1 MAAMSAGGSGQ
12 RTLGGMGMGVSRWT
26 RGVAAVLAVAVMAT
40 LPGCLDRPT
49 APGHAERWDTLWSYR
64 TTLEDTV
71 LLTPS
76 WVAPFQDGVVVGDGN
91 TPRVTAFGAD
101 GKVRWIY
108 APPRGDGP
116 GEMRYAVDATETD
129 DGLWVLASPPR
140 LILLSDRGSVIRH
153 VSFVPVPT
161 RVVGELEGVEHG
173 EAFLVMGREL
183 ARVSLADGRVVGHAR
198 AIPWAQEPPA
208 GWVSAMNLASRDGLI
223 AVGQRYGPEVV
234 ILQGDSLR
242 GAILRPEITY
252 DVRGQRVDL
261 GNGMFMYQRPTGQIP
276 FGAWGLA
283 LTDSEL
289 WVVSGGAWLNDRVG
303 QEEQRL
309 NDRLLV
315 YSLDGD
321 LIGERTLPFDTQD
334 ISVSNQT
341 VYLLSRLLDPD
352 HDYVLL
358 ALARR

>member
-1 MAAMSAGGSGQ
+1 
-12 RTLGGMGMGVSRWT
+12 
-26 RGVAAVLAVAVMAT
+26 MAT

-49 APGHAERWDTLWSYR
+49 APGHTERWDTLWSYR

-140 LILLSDRGSVIRH
+140 LILLSDRGSVIRQ
-153 VSFVPVPT
+153 VSIVPVPT
-161 RVVGELEGVEHG
+161 GWVAGLETSGEQEALLVVGK
-173 EAFLVMGREL
+173 RL
-183 ARVSLADGRVVGHAR
+183 ARVSLSDGSIVGDAR
-198 AIPWAQEPPA
+198 PLPWTQEPPA
-208 GWVSAMNLASRDGLI
+208 DWIGDLRLAVHKDVV
-223 AVGQRYGPEVV
+223 AVGMRYGPEVL
-234 ILQGDSLR
+234 ILNGDSLR

-252 DVRGQRVDL
+252 RVRGRRVDS
-261 GNGMFMYQRPTGQIP
+261 GNMYIFLEPSGQIP
-276 FGAWGLA
+276 FGAWSMS
-283 LTDSEL
+283 LTGTEL
-289 WVVSGGAWLNDRVG
+289 WVVTGGAWLNDRVG
-303 QEEQRL
+303 VEEQRL

-321 LIGERTLPFDTQD
+321 LIGERTLPFDTED
-334 ISVSNQT
+334 IAVSNGT
-341 VYLLSRLLDPD
+341 VYLLSALLDPD
-352 HDYVLL
+352 HDYVLM
-358 ALARR
+358 ALRRR